1 MKKRGRA
8 LALLLAAVLTV
19 SSVPGTVMAADGVK
33 PQDGTTKEQPF
44 WSGTGGSTRFRIPCL
59 VSLDDGTL
67 VAGCDARWNTGGD
80 GGGLDTIVS
89 RSTDK
94 GKTWHYTFA
103 NYLGDNGN
111 VWNGNSTAFIDPA
124 MATDGEKV
132 YMMADLYPAGYAL
145 NSANHA
151 PVAGKSHDENGN
163 ILLADARGWTN
174 CWVADRQ
181 NAANYT
187 YHLEKNDKKKSDSA
201 YVIKD
206 AEGKTVTGYTVDAYF
221 NIKGENVDTNLFE
234 SDSPFQVWPT
244 DYLYLTT
251 SEDGGATWSVPSI
264 VNMRKETEQSLLVGP
279 GRGMVTSKG
288 RILFTAYEFTSYDRN
303 SVAIYSD
310 DGGKTWT
317 RGRSVTSQ
325 SSEAVVTEANGK
337 LYMFTR
343 HGGYYT
349 SEDFG
354 ATWSNRQN
362 MGINYCQTCQLT
374 AITYPKKIDGKTA
387 ILFAAPSAT
396 NRAAGK
402 IFVGLVQDDGTLDW
416 KYNYS
421 INGSAYYAYSCLTIL
436 PDGTIGLLYESDGT
450 VITYEDFD
458 IEDVAKGAAIG
469 NIWCT
474 DENGTVA
481 DVTMT
486 SDMSKKLT
494 VNGLKDGAQVK
505 VSSDNENAVTA
516 AYADGKVTLT
526 SKAVTGMEKATVTV
540 ESEGEKTTVSVIV
553 TDEKDYEIV
562 DLRVGDTKTYTDKTG
577 NYSGSALEG
586 LDKDIADVTL
596 TGEDAQAVEK
606 EVKAQ
611 LATSEAHFDGAEKSL
626 DECLFTFT
634 SVEGQDNTYTMSA
647 KDGDKTVYVNYRSAA
662 SAGTVCAETAANIKL
677 EERSDDQTFELLDQ
691 TAGTSGNRLYFHK
704 DNESKLHF
712 DRNTSDHANCR
723 MELYKKAANSSAESA
738 IPGYEKVTGLS
749 QITSGEK
756 YLIAA
761 KAATGTYYVV
771 NPSAAGEK
779 YKHVAKVV
787 EETIPVKQE
796 AAVALGSNA
805 QFNDRGEKK
814 ISKCLFTFD
823 KQAEEGKYKISA
835 TTEDGQKVYLGPKSA
850 ASAQTPLTATEAVI
864 TVAKTDK
871 GFTLVQA
878 ENSANGGYLYFWKDN
893 EGKFHFDRNSNV
905 DPNGK
910 CEFELYKK
918 ADNAEA
924 SEIPGYEKL
933 NDMSEIEANGQYLI
947 AMKAKDNKYYLL
959 NPATG
964 NDKYSY
970 VAKVTGEMYKDETI
984 GAKTDIA
991 ITGKAEGKTSVKIG
1005 NKTYFIFVKNDAE
1018 EVTIKIGETYN
1029 VPGKILNESEVTKDG
1044 IVSLEKRDNMP
1055 PYKAISEIAEG
1066 TYLFGNNSHIMLNTV
1081 STAAG
1086 TEKGLGM
1093 KAVNFNNDE
1102 TAKDFM
1108 WTLTKSGDG
1117 YTMKDAASG
1126 KYINISGSN
1135 VELKETEQVLTIR
1148 ARANGGFS
1156 VSTNNYY
1163 LNNWAG
1169 NNNKVAAYPSD
1180 DNGWSFYK
1188 ASAGNV
1194 VTGVKEGTVTVKASE
1209 GINYKITVVKD
1220 VPEVKE
1226 YTVTATVNDEAMGTA
1241 KLSPEV
1247 DKYKEGTEVTAT
1259 AKVKDESKYEFVNW
1273 TVGNEEVSKKA
1284 EYKFTVDK
1292 DMELKANFKAKDPV
1306 EETFTVKV
1314 KANDTNMGEV
1324 KLDPV
1329 KAEYAKGE
1337 KVKAIATSKEGYEF
1351 VNWTVDGKA
1360 VSAEATYE
1368 FLVEKNVE
1376 LTANFKE
1383 TEKPVEQF
1391 TVTVKANDDKMGTVA
1406 VDPVKENY
1414 EKGDTVIVIAEA
1426 KEGYEFVNWTS
1437 EGKVFSDSAAYE
1449 FAVDKDMELTANFK
1463 AKEEPKPPVTE
1474 DTFKL
1479 NVTVNDDKM
1488 GTVKLDPAKES
1499 YKAGD
1504 VVTATAT
1511 AKDGYKFV
1519 NWTVD
1524 GKEVSDKAEYAF
1536 KVDRDVTLKANFE
1549 KVAADPKP
1557 ETPKPE
1563 DPKDEDKAIQTGDN
1577 GVSPIIPLAGLAL
1590 AAGAAVTVLR
1600 KKED

>member
-1273 TVGNEEVSKKA
+1273 TVGDEEVSKKA

>member
-67 VAGCDARWNTGGD
+67 VAGCDARWNTSLD

-111 VWNGNSTAFIDPA
+111 THNNNSTTFIDPA

-132 YMMADLYPAGYAL
+132 YMIADLFPAGYAL
-145 NSANHA
+145 NGASHA
-151 PVAGKSHDENGN
+151 LVAGKSHDENGN
-163 ILLADARGWTN
+163 ILLADARKWQN
-174 CWVADRQ
+174 CWVNDRQ
-181 NAANYT
+181 NEANYT
-187 YHLEKNDKKKSDSA
+187 YHLEKNDKKESDSA

-206 AEGKTVTGYTVDAYF
+206 ANDAIVEGYTVDAYF
-221 NIKGENVDTNLFE
+221 NIKGKDVDANLFE
-234 SDSPFQVWPT
+234 ADSPFQVWPT

-251 SEDGGATWSVPSI
+251 SEDAGATWSVPTI
-264 VNMRKETEQSLLVGP
+264 VNMRKDHEQSLLVGP

-288 RILFTAYEFTSYDRN
+288 RILFTAYEFTGSDKN

-310 DGGKTWT
+310 DGGKTWE
-317 RGRSVTSQ
+317 RGKSVSGW
-325 SSEAVVTEANGK
+325 SSEAVVTEADGK

-349 SEDFG
+349 SDDFG
-354 ATWSNRQN
+354 ETWSTQKN
-362 MGINYCQTCQLT
+362 MGISYWLNCQLT

-387 ILFAAPSAT
+387 ILFATPSSSSG
-396 NRAAGK
+396 RAAGK

-494 VNGLKDGAQVK
+494 VNGLKDGAKVE

-516 AYADGKVTLT
+516 YADGEVTLT
-526 SKAVTGMEKATVTV
+526 SKTVTGMEKATVTV
-540 ESEGEKTTVSVIV
+540 ESEGEKTTVDVIV

-577 NYSGSALEG
+577 NYSDSTLDG
-586 LDKDIADVTL
+586 LDKNIADVTL
-596 TGEDAQAVEK
+596 VGEDAQAVEK
-606 EVKAQ
+606 QVKAQ
-611 LATSEAHFDGAEKSL
+611 LATAQANFNGEKVSL
-626 DECLFTFT
+626 DNCMFTFE
-634 SVEGQDNTYTMSA
+634 SVANKENTYKISA
-647 KDGDKTVYVNYRSAA
+647 QAGDKKVYVNHKKAPSQCVSAETETEILLE
-662 SAGTVCAETAANIKL
+662 SHEDGTVSLKDMTE
-677 EERSDDQTFELLDQ
+677 
-691 TAGTSGNRLYFHK
+691 GTGGAYLYFWK
-704 DNESKLHF
+704 GDTSKLHF
-712 DRNTSDHANCR
+712 DRYSSDVAQCH
-723 MELYKKAANSSAESA
+723 MELWKAAPGAKNDLGM
-738 IPGYEKVTGLS
+738 PGYEKVTDIS
-749 QITSGEK
+749 QLTSGTK
-756 YLIAA
+756 YLITA
-761 KAATGTYYVV
+761 KADDGTYYAV
-771 NPSAAGEK
+771 NPSAASSNFN
-779 YKHVAKVV
+779 HVAKVV
-787 EETIPVKQE
+787 EENIPIKEE
-796 AAVALGSNA
+796 ASVALGTNA
-805 QFNDRGEKK
+805 QFDNGGEKK

-823 KQAEEGKYKISA
+823 KQEGTENQYKITA
-835 TTEDGQKVYLGPKSA
+835 VTEDGKKVYLGPKSSSGA
-850 ASAQTPLTATEAVI
+850 NRPLVETEAVI
-864 TVAKTDK
+864 TVAKN
-871 GFTLVQA
+871 GEAFTLQQA
-878 ENSANGGYLYFWKDN
+878 EDASNSKYLYFWKDDAS
-893 EGKFHFDRNSNV
+893 KFHFDRNGSV
-905 DPNGK
+905 DSKGK
-910 CEFELYKK
+910 CDFELYRKD
-918 ADNAEA
+918 DNVVD
-924 SEIPGYEKL
+924 SEIPGYTKISEL
-933 NDMSEIEANGQYLI
+933 SEIENGGQYLI
-947 AMKAKDNKYYLL
+947 AMKATVEGNNYYLL

-964 NDKYSY
+964 NEKYSY
-970 VAKVTGEMYKDETI
+970 VAKVTGKMYEDETI
-984 GAKTDIA
+984 GAKTDIT

-1005 NKTYFIFVKNDAE
+1005 NKTYFIFVKNDVE

-1044 IVSLEKRDNMP
+1044 IVSLEKRENMP
-1055 PYKAISEIAEG
+1055 PYKAISEITEG

-1086 TEKGLGM
+1086 SEKGLGM

-1108 WTLTKSGDG
+1108 WTLTKSGEG

-1126 KYINISGSN
+1126 KYINISGNN
-1135 VELKETEQVLTIR
+1135 VELKDAEQVLTIR

-1156 VSTNNYY
+1156 VSANNYY

-1194 VTGVKEGTVTVKASE
+1194 VTGVKEGTVTVAASE

-1273 TVGNEEVSKKA
+1273 TVGDEEVSKKA

-1292 DMELKANFKAKDPV
+1292 DMELKANFKAKEEPQPPV
-1306 EETFTVKV
+1306 EK
-1314 KANDTNMGEV
+1314 
-1324 KLDPV
+1324 
-1329 KAEYAKGE
+1329 
-1337 KVKAIATSKEGYEF
+1337 
-1351 VNWTVDGKA
+1351 
-1360 VSAEATYE
+1360 TY
-1368 FLVEKNVE
+1368 
-1376 LTANFKE
+1376 
-1383 TEKPVEQF
+1383 
-1391 TVTVKANDDKMGTVA
+1391 TVTA
-1406 VDPVKENY
+1406 
-1414 EKGDTVIVIAEA
+1414 
-1426 KEGYEFVNWTS
+1426 
-1437 EGKVFSDSAAYE
+1437 
-1449 FAVDKDMELTANFK
+1449 
-1463 AKEEPKPPVTE
+1463 
-1474 DTFKL
+1474 
-1479 NVTVNDDKM
+1479 TVNDEAM
-1488 GTVKLDPAKES
+1488 GTAKLSPEADKYKE
-1499 YKAGD
+1499 GTE
-1504 VVTATAT
+1504 VTATAT

>member
-67 VAGCDARWNTGGD
+67 VAGCDARWNTSLD

-111 VWNGNSTAFIDPA
+111 THNNNSTTFIDPA

-132 YMMADLYPAGYAL
+132 YMIADLFPAGYAL
-145 NSANHA
+145 NGASHA
-151 PVAGKSHDENGN
+151 LVAGKSHDENGN
-163 ILLADARGWTN
+163 ILLADARKWQN
-174 CWVADRQ
+174 CWVNDRQ
-181 NAANYT
+181 NEANYT
-187 YHLEKNDKKKSDSA
+187 YHLEKNDKKESDSA

-206 AEGKTVTGYTVDAYF
+206 ANDAIVEGYTVDAYF
-221 NIKGENVDTNLFE
+221 NIKGKDVDANLFE
-234 SDSPFQVWPT
+234 ADSPFQVWPT

-251 SEDGGATWSVPSI
+251 SEDAGATWSVPTI
-264 VNMRKETEQSLLVGP
+264 VNMRKDHEQSLLVGP

-288 RILFTAYEFTSYDRN
+288 RILFTAYEFTGSDKN

-310 DGGKTWT
+310 DGGKTWE
-317 RGRSVTSQ
+317 RGKSVSGW
-325 SSEAVVTEANGK
+325 SSEAVVTEADGK

-349 SEDFG
+349 SDDFG
-354 ATWSNRQN
+354 ETWSTQKN
-362 MGINYCQTCQLT
+362 MGISYWLNCQLT

-387 ILFAAPSAT
+387 ILFATPSSSSG
-396 NRAAGK
+396 RAAGK

-494 VNGLKDGAQVK
+494 VNGLKDGAKVE

-516 AYADGKVTLT
+516 AYADGEVTLT
-526 SKAVTGMEKATVTV
+526 SKTVTGMEKATVTV
-540 ESEGEKTTVSVIV
+540 ESEGEKTTVDVIV

-577 NYSGSALEG
+577 NYSDSTLDG
-586 LDKDIADVTL
+586 LDKNIADVTL
-596 TGEDAQAVEK
+596 VGEDAQAVEK
-606 EVKAQ
+606 QVKAQ
-611 LATSEAHFDGAEKSL
+611 LATAQANFNGEKVSL
-626 DECLFTFT
+626 DNCMFTFE
-634 SVEGQDNTYTMSA
+634 SVANKENTYKISA
-647 KDGDKTVYVNYRSAA
+647 QAGDKKVYVNHKKAPSQCVSAETETEILLE
-662 SAGTVCAETAANIKL
+662 SHEDGTVSLKDMTE
-677 EERSDDQTFELLDQ
+677 
-691 TAGTSGNRLYFHK
+691 GTGGAYLYFWK
-704 DNESKLHF
+704 GDTSKLHF
-712 DRNTSDHANCR
+712 DRYSSDVAQCH
-723 MELYKKAANSSAESA
+723 MELWKAAPGAKNDLGM
-738 IPGYEKVTGLS
+738 PGYEKVTDIS
-749 QITSGEK
+749 QLTSGTK
-756 YLIAA
+756 YLITA
-761 KAATGTYYVV
+761 KADDGTYYAV
-771 NPSAAGEK
+771 NPSAASSNFN
-779 YKHVAKVV
+779 HVAKVV
-787 EETIPVKQE
+787 EENIPIKEE
-796 AAVALGSNA
+796 ASVALGTNA
-805 QFNDRGEKK
+805 QFDNGGEKK

-823 KQAEEGKYKISA
+823 KQEGTENQYKITA
-835 TTEDGQKVYLGPKSA
+835 VTEDGKKVYLGPKSSSGA
-850 ASAQTPLTATEAVI
+850 NRPLVETEAVI
-864 TVAKTDK
+864 TVAKN
-871 GFTLVQA
+871 GEAFTLQQA
-878 ENSANGGYLYFWKDN
+878 EDASNSKYLYFWKDDAS
-893 EGKFHFDRNSNV
+893 KFHFDRNGSV
-905 DPNGK
+905 DSKGK
-910 CEFELYKK
+910 CDFELYRKD
-918 ADNAEA
+918 DNVVD
-924 SEIPGYEKL
+924 SEIPGYTKISEL
-933 NDMSEIEANGQYLI
+933 SEIENGGQYLI
-947 AMKAKDNKYYLL
+947 AMKATVEGNNYYLL

-964 NDKYSY
+964 NEKYSY
-970 VAKVTGEMYKDETI
+970 VAKVTGKMYEDETI
-984 GAKTDIA
+984 GAKTDIT

-1005 NKTYFIFVKNDAE
+1005 NKTYFIFVKNDVE

-1044 IVSLEKRDNMP
+1044 IVSLEKRENMP
-1055 PYKAISEIAEG
+1055 PYKAISEITEG

-1086 TEKGLGM
+1086 SEKGLGM

-1108 WTLTKSGDG
+1108 WTLTKSGEG

-1126 KYINISGSN
+1126 KYINISGNN
-1135 VELKETEQVLTIR
+1135 VELKDAEQVLTIR

-1156 VSTNNYY
+1156 VSANNYY
-1163 LNNWAG
+1163 L
-1169 NNNKVAAYPSD
+1169 NNKVAAYPSD

-1194 VTGVKEGTVTVKASE
+1194 VTGVKEGTVTVAASE

-1314 KANDTNMGEV
+1314 KAND
-1324 KLDPV
+1324 
-1329 KAEYAKGE
+1329 
-1337 KVKAIATSKEGYEF
+1337 
-1351 VNWTVDGKA
+1351 
-1360 VSAEATYE
+1360 
-1368 FLVEKNVE
+1368 
-1376 LTANFKE
+1376 
-1383 TEKPVEQF
+1383 
-1391 TVTVKANDDKMGTVA
+1391 DKMGTVA

-1414 EKGDTVIVIAEA
+1414 AKGDTVIVIAEA

-1449 FAVDKDMELTANFK
+1449 FAVEKDMELTANFK